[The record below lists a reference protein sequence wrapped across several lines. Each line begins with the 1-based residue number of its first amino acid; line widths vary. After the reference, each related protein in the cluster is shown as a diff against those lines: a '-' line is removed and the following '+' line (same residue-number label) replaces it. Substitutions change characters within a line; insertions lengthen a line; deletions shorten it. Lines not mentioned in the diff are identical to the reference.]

1 MHTVTTGRRRTAP
14 SLARL
19 VRVLAIAAVV
29 SLFAAACGSGDS
41 GGSGGGDA
49 APPATTG
56 KPFDADC
63 ITVGTSGKDAPFMAS
78 ADVSPEL
85 KQEPTV
91 KLADC
96 GDAPATVFTKDIVE
110 GTGPE
115 VKAGSQVTVN
125 YLGITYPQGKEFDS
139 SWSRGQTATF
149 PLDRVIPGW
158 SEGLVGAKVGSRR
171 LLVIP
176 ADKAY
181 GAQGSAPDIGPN
193 QPLLF
198 VVDVVSG
205 PPEVPEAIS
214 QQPTPQY
221 DKAAPPPTTLVK
233 TDLVVGTGEEAKP
246 GATVT
251 VQYLGVNYSTG
262 AEFDSSWSR
271 GGQPATFAL
280 DQVIKGWTD
289 GIPGMKVGGRR
300 QLIVPPD
307 QAYGAEGRPPKIGPN
322 ETLVFVVD
330 LLAVKNP

>member
-1 MHTVTTGRRRTAP
+1 MHTESTGRRRTAP
-14 SLARL
+14 SPLRVL
-19 VRVLAIAAVV
+19 RVLAFVTAL
-29 SLFAAACGSGDS
+29 SLFAAACGSDDS
-41 GGSGGGDA
+41 GNAEGDA
-49 APPATTG
+49 GPPATTG
-56 KPFDADC
+56 KAFDADC

-78 ADVSPEL
+78 ADVPPEL

-91 KLADC
+91 KLDDC
-96 GDAPATVFTKDIVE
+96 GDAPKELFTKDLVE

-125 YLGITYPQGKEFDS
+125 YLGVTYPQNKEFDS
-139 SWSRGQTATF
+139 SWSRGQTASF
-149 PLDRVIPGW
+149 SLGQVIPGW

-176 ADKAY
+176 PDKAY
-181 GAQGSAPDIGPN
+181 GAQGSPPDIGPN

-205 PPEVPEAIS
+205 PVEVPEAIS
-214 QQPTPQY
+214 QQPTPEY
-221 DKAAPPPTTLVK
+221 DKAAPPPTELVT
-233 TDLVVGTGEEAKP
+233 TDIVVGTGEEAKP

-251 VQYLGVNYSTG
+251 VQYVGVNYSTG
-262 AEFDSSWSR
+262 TEFDSSWSR
-271 GGQPATFAL
+271 SGQPATFGL

-307 QAYGAEGRPPKIGPN
+307 QAYGAEGRPPRIGPN

-330 LLAVKNP
+330 LLAVNNP